1 MEEAQGTT
9 GGVGRR
15 HRPRGAVVEEAGAS
29 HASSMS
35 SRSEVSSSDAN
46 VENGASAGSA
56 QIRASERPGASAA
69 ENKNRKTS
77 DLIIFN
83 LCNYSSILL
92 LIS

>member
-9 GGVGRR
+9 GDVGRR

-29 HASSMS
+29 HAS